1 MKLLENG
8 CYFEKKKIQI
18 SHLYITITQKDKI
31 NKSLT
36 LYLVR
41 NEGKERPGKMER
53 KCFSFMYLEIGGERE
68 NKKEELLCLM
78 CKEEKWKENY
88 LFFFFFLI

>member
-1 MKLLENG
+1 M
-8 CYFEKKKIQI
+8 
-18 SHLYITITQKDKI
+18 
-31 NKSLT
+31 T

-53 KCFSFMYLEIGGERE
+53 KCFSFMYLEIRGGGGERE
-68 NKKEELLCLM
+68 NKKEELLCLV

-88 LFFFFFLI
+88 LFFFFFNLTFYTLMK

>member
-41 NEGKERPGKMER
+41 NEGKERPGKWEENASLLCIWKM
-53 KCFSFMYLEIGGERE
+53 GGEGKR
-68 NKKEELLCLM
+68 K
-78 CKEEKWKENY
+78 
-88 LFFFFFLI
+88 